1 MPNAF
6 YYGNPNNI
14 KLANPTIGEEFNTAG
29 CVAPGQAAGPGDTVV
44 PLGQPCTSG
53 WEKRT
58 AYQPGTYQAR
68 VMPYY
73 VDGVRNPAYGQTNA
87 SLMRD
92 FRFNIKERPITFQLR
107 GDVLNVLNHSYF
119 NGVNTGVTSGPGTFG
134 AITVGSALLN
144 RFIQIQGHIR
154 W

>member
-1 MPNAF
+1 
-6 YYGNPNNI
+6 
-14 KLANPTIGEEFNTAG
+14 
-29 CVAPGQAAGPGDTVV
+29 
-44 PLGQPCTSG
+44 
-53 WEKRT
+53 
-58 AYQPGTYQAR
+58 
-68 VMPYY
+68 
-73 VDGVRNPAYGQTNA
+73 
-87 SLMRD
+87 MRD